1 MAAVQI
7 QYPAFTEALRI
18 KWKIALKLRWV
29 RFDQGELTA
38 GNKNKKKKN
47 KKEAFFLNQ
56 KLIDFQMS
64 GHKQ

>member
-47 KKEAFFLNQ
+47 KKEAFFF
-56 KLIDFQMS
+56 KLKIDRLPDVRP
-64 GHKQ
+64 